1 MGIAGSLQIEPA
13 LKKANGYYNIEDD
26 SASFSKVHCIEQLVC
41 VGQTDSRNKVLEYIF
56 PIFTLLLGVAIDRI
70 LLLIS
75 EKKRV
80 KQSGELWMMEIS
92 NLSTPL
98 TNQIES
104 FKYFI
109 TSYCDIDSAFEMPSI
124 PKYVTLKCE
133 IFDTLQKK
141 DLCDFLKNKCK
152 LDYKN
157 LFHNI
162 LNIISTTKGTYEQTL
177 EEFDKSLS
185 VASMNV
191 NSFNNNLQ
199 RYMRELYINEIKY
212 RECLEGDFDI
222 LLQLI
227 DVEIEKKMPHI
238 NLFEIQNSFIEKSLF
253 IIMKHDK
260 VQCSELLTAL
270 MKCQDN
276 IVALKNEKEYC
287 RRNFEQSISLFNI
300 VIDKINSLPL
310 ID

>member
-1 MGIAGSLQIEPA
+1 
-13 LKKANGYYNIEDD
+13 
-26 SASFSKVHCIEQLVC
+26 
-41 VGQTDSRNKVLEYIF
+41 
-56 PIFTLLLGVAIDRI
+56 
-70 LLLIS
+70 
-75 EKKRV
+75 
-80 KQSGELWMMEIS
+80 
-92 NLSTPL
+92 
-98 TNQIES
+98 
-104 FKYFI
+104 
-109 TSYCDIDSAFEMPSI
+109 
-124 PKYVTLKCE
+124 
-133 IFDTLQKK
+133 
-141 DLCDFLKNKCK
+141 
-152 LDYKN
+152 
-157 LFHNI
+157 
-162 LNIISTTKGTYEQTL
+162 
-177 EEFDKSLS
+177 
-185 VASMNV
+185 MNV
-191 NSFNNNLQ
+191 DSFNNNLQ
-199 RYMRELYINEIKY
+199 RYVRELYINEIKY